1 MKGEVHPL
9 FPTAVAVYSLGRKF
23 SKGELSFV
31 KKQKLRPN
39 TLNQTSIDSYV
50 FEKKPLTALKAFC
63 SDCVQHYLSHVEGA
77 SSDVSLRITQSWL
90 NYTKKGE
97 GHHLHYH
104 PNSYI
109 SGVLY
114 IEGDLEKDK
123 IFFSSPVI
131 SVNIELPIAH
141 HNPFNSK
148 EWWLPAVT
156 GNLMLFPSMLQHCV
170 KETET
175 ESRISLSFNTF
186 PVGDVGRKGSLT
198 ELVLSDNKLK

>member
-9 FPTAVAVYSLGRKF
+9 FPTAVAVYPLGRKF
-23 SKGELSFV
+23 NKGELNFV

-39 TLNQTSIDSYV
+39 VLNQTSIDSNV
-50 FEKKPLTALKAFC
+50 FKQKPLAALKVFC

-77 SSDVSLRITQSWL
+77 SNDVSLRITQSWL

-97 GHHLHYH
+97 GHHLHHH

-114 IEGDLEKDK
+114 IEGDPEKDK
-123 IFFSSPVI
+123 IFFASPII
-131 SVNIELPIAH
+131 SVNIELPTAH
-141 HNPFNSK
+141 FNPFNSK
-148 EWWLPAVT
+148 EWWLPAAT
-156 GNLMLFPSMLQHCV
+156 GNLLLFPSTLQHRV
-170 KETET
+170 KPTET

-186 PVGDVGRKGSLT
+186 PVGDLGRKGSLT
-198 ELVLSDNKLK
+198 ELVL